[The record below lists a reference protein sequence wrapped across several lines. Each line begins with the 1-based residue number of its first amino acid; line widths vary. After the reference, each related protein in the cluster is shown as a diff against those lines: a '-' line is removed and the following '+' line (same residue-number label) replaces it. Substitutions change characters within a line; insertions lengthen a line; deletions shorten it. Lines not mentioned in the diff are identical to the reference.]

1 MEENIIS
8 KWLFKYGNEII
19 RKKTEEKLERLMKQE
34 TIEESALNYALEQHK
49 LSKDV
54 YVQDFYRG
62 ANWQAE
68 RMYSEEELREAF
80 NQGQENIDY
89 HEIHG
94 FSAKLTIN
102 EWFEQFKKEKAL

>member
-19 RKKTEEKLERLMKQE
+19 RKK
-34 TIEESALNYALEQHK
+34 
-49 LSKDV
+49 
-54 YVQDFYRG
+54 
-62 ANWQAE
+62 
-68 RMYSEEELREAF
+68 RMYSEDDLREAF